1 MRVPALEV
9 VVVHERVLDTLD
21 QPGKGRNERP
31 AEQHVDEPSEEVA
44 EILAENGRD
53 PLDKTASALMNLSV
67 PACRPD
73 DTIAS
78 VMAKLTTAR
87 VRDLAVIED
96 GRLVGIISIG
106 DVIQRRC
113 DEVKREANVL
123 RDDASAR

>member
-1 MRVPALEV
+1 MLSTHASRLARCPNRWEMLM
-9 VVVHERVLDTLD
+9 
-21 QPGKGRNERP
+21 K
-31 AEQHVDEPSEEVA
+31 VA